1 MLLNYDDKES
11 QESHI
16 KLGIRCKNTLLNY
29 YIIHIT
35 QKYTRVD
42 YLHD

>member
-11 QESHI
+11 RESPI
-16 KLGIRCKNTLLNY
+16 KPGIMRKNTLLSY

-35 QKYTRVD
+35 QKYTRV
-42 YLHD
+42 HEST